1 MPVPVH
7 RNPMENISVGRWKEF
22 AEWVRDLSLV
32 NNVTDFSYA
41 ILYLNATVTDM
52 IEQHFEHNLT
62 QEGALLSCCE
72 ILRGIVMANIS
83 FGAPLEVSYH
93 SKSPPYPDFR
103 FAKYIDLIRAM
114 RKLSNYALFKAIS
127 ENPNRIPFLEM
138 QTTDVLHEILVWI
151 QYRSHRNL
159 IELADEC
166 MKVFTPDTYEEKVR
180 TGRTMANIPIIYE

>member
-1 MPVPVH
+1 
-7 RNPMENISVGRWKEF
+7 
-22 AEWVRDLSLV
+22 
-32 NNVTDFSYA
+32 
-41 ILYLNATVTDM
+41 
-52 IEQHFEHNLT
+52 
-62 QEGALLSCCE
+62 
-72 ILRGIVMANIS
+72 
-83 FGAPLEVSYH
+83 VSYH
-93 SKSPPYPDFR
+93 SKNPPYPDFR

-151 QYRSHRNL
+151 QYRSHKNL